1 MAEKV
6 SDRLLRGLVDF
17 FYCVNYFTIHRAKN
31 LENFSK
37 YECNN
42 IERE

>member
-17 FYCVNYFTIHRAKN
+17 FYCVNYFTIHRAKK

-37 YECNN
+37 CEWIN
-42 IERE
+42 IEGE